1 MSEKDLVERALRL
14 LDEYGAGGG
23 KPARRML
30 SPEEVRAHNEKARED
45 LDHFFTAAVMPG
57 LTRIHAEGKLPTL
70 DVPEWEPIDR
80 EWAKASEGP
89 RSLAT
94 RRRLRRECG
103 SSSRRG
109 AEP

>member
-80 EWAKASEGP
+80 EWAKASEGSP
-89 RSLAT
+89 VPCDAEKVKTGMRKFIEA
-94 RRRLRRECG
+94 R
-103 SSSRRG
+103 